1 MPASL
6 ERPWTPAEVAAFL
19 SVKTDTLKHWRA
31 RNFGP
36 KWYKLGGGPKAHVR
50 YHPGS
55 VRKFVK
61 EFRHLVRGCLWGARA
76 VLKAAGV
83 PRTNRLLPP
92 PRPHNRTKLPQ
103 NWGKLVHRQ

>member
-36 KWYKLGGGPKAHVR
+36 KWYKLGDGPKAHVR

-55 VRKFVK
+55 VRKFV
-61 EFRHLVRGCLWGARA
+61 RDSLVTEGSE
-76 VLKAAGV
+76 
-83 PRTNRLLPP
+83 
-92 PRPHNRTKLPQ
+92 
-103 NWGKLVHRQ
+103 